1 MSFLR
6 MVTEYL
12 ESGSITSDSSRLDE
26 AADRFIR
33 AGISALE
40 EKELKSSWIE
50 RRLNVEGFVPR
61 EIYVRL
67 NSLAQE
73 LLEERSARNFHFI
86 HKPPGVRIRFESPAQ
101 SRIRVREALRELCS
115 GITRDGLAL
124 QHHPAVYEPEYKLFG
139 GAESMAGVH
148 GMFTADSLVW
158 VDYWGKQRQAPAWA
172 LSLRLIRSLFSVME
186 IADVEDRDVWDRLGW
201 QAGRKFDGDQPSG
214 WAEISHRIGL
224 MWSNPEHLSSI
235 TAAMGGRCSSFEDR
249 AKAEWVQWNRE
260 YFQSDSAVLGPRQ
273 AAAFLIVFHWNR
285 ARLPFSWQAGIATA
299 LANVTI

>member
-1 MSFLR
+1 MA
-6 MVTEYL
+6 TEYL
-12 ESGSITSDSSRLDE
+12 ECGCTPSGSLGLDE

-33 AGISALE
+33 AGISALRE
-40 EKELKSSWIE
+40 EELESSWVE
-50 RRLNVEGFVPR
+50 RRLNVEGLVPR

-67 NSLAQE
+67 RNLGEE

-86 HKPPGVRIRFESPAQ
+86 HKPPGMRIRFECTAR
-101 SRIRVREALRELCS
+101 SRIRVREALRDLCS
-115 GITRDGLAL
+115 RLTRDGLAL
-124 QHHPAVYEPEYKLFG
+124 EHHPAVYEPEYKLFG

-158 VDYWGKQRQAPAWA
+158 VDYWGKEPQAPAWA

-186 IADVEDRDVWDRLGW
+186 IADAEDRDVWDRLGW
-201 QAGRKFDGDQPSG
+201 QAGRKFDEDQPSG
-214 WAEISHRIGL
+214 WAELSHRIGL

-235 TAAMGGRCSSFEDR
+235 TAAAGESCSSFEDR
-249 AKAEWVQWNRE
+249 AKSEWARWNRE
-260 YFQSDSAVLGPRQ
+260 YFRSDSAVLGPRQ

-299 LANVTI
+299 LANVTFDR